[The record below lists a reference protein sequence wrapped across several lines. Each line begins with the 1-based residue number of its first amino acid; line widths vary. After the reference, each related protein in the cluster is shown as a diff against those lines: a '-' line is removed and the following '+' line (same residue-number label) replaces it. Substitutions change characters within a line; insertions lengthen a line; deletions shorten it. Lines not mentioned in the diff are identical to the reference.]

1 MSWKLELLIY
11 SIFFI
16 GTCLSLLQARK
27 QFLKKAYVTK
37 DGYYVTPKVLRELFP
52 KYKNNL
58 DSSLYG
64 LFDGFMLILMSVPV
78 VIGYLLVAGVGI
90 LFSIGWF
97 KTTFLG
103 LVVLLC
109 IVFIHFSRKEIKSET
124 ERLSSSI
131 YFEIK
136 NPSTGIVQ
144 YLSNPSKY
152 FEVEQRL
159 IKSEESLKN
168 VTNELE
174 LREIEYQHAI
184 AKGNSNLE
192 WYKNRISYSKHHIEN
207 YSNEVILL
215 NKRLQQLL
223 SDDIPRLTAD
233 IINQKEQ
240 QVKPNHV
247 PHHIKVLQRI
257 ASDTSLPDSMRED
270 ARVTLETQIKKEANH
285 EEESRLQDAQI
296 ELEIAKKLM

>member
-16 GTCLSLLQARK
+16 GTCLCLLQARK
-27 QFLKKAYVTK
+27 QFLKKEYVTR
-37 DGYYVTPKVLRELFP
+37 DGYHVSPKVLKELFP

-58 DSSLYG
+58 ESSLYG
-64 LFDGFMLILMSVPV
+64 LFDGLMPILMSVPV
-78 VIGYLLVAGVGI
+78 VIGYLLVAGVGV
-90 LFSIGWF
+90 LFSIAWF
-97 KTTFLG
+97 KTVFLG

-109 IVFIHFSRKEIKSET
+109 ILSIYFSQKEIQSET
-124 ERLSSSI
+124 ERFSSSV

-136 NPSTGIVQ
+136 SPSTGMVQ
-144 YLSNPSKY
+144 YLSNPSDY

-159 IKSEESLKN
+159 VKSEESLKS

-174 LREIEYQHAI
+174 LREIEYQHAV

-192 WYKNRISYSKHHIEN
+192 WYQNRINYSKHHIEN

-233 IINQKEQ
+233 IIKQKEQ
-240 QVKPNHV
+240 QIKPNHV

-270 ARVTLETQIKKEANH
+270 ARITLETQMKKESNH